1 MKINMTNFAL
11 LETIQML
18 NKFDFVTGKLGYAIA
33 RTKSKMLDELRPFEQ
48 ERTKLIQK
56 YGVQGED
63 GQYFVPQDSENFTDF
78 AREVTAIAEETVE
91 IDFRQVSKEVFEN
104 TDIYSDSCSAREY
117 DLMETLF
124 VERPVE
130 PEKTEEEVEE
140 NNG

>member
-33 RTKSKMLDELRPFEQ
+33 RTKSKMMDELRPFEQ
-48 ERTKLIQK
+48 ERSKLIQK
-56 YGVQGED
+56 YGVQGENGD
-63 GQYFVPQDSENFTDF
+63 YSVPQDSENFTDF

-91 IDFRQVSKEVFEN
+91 IDFRQVSKEVFDN

-117 DLMETLF
+117 DLMEALF
-124 VERPVE
+124 VERSAPVE
-130 PEKTEEEVEE
+130 ETEEVAE